1 MLICVHTTEK
11 TAAGNKFLQLSSV
24 ALYSL
29 LLSQLLFQS
38 NLCALCLE
46 LCLQLLSLSLGC
58 ALLNYLRSA
67 VNYFLSFLQAKTSCL
82 TNNLDNLNLVRA
94 NLCQLYVELSL
105 LFSFLSCAST
115 CCCYYNACCCRYA
128 KLFLTCLYQLVE
140 LKYG

>member
-1 MLICVHTTEK
+1 M
-11 TAAGNKFLQLSSV
+11 
-24 ALYSL
+24 

-94 NLCQLYVELSL
+94 NLCQLYIELSL

-128 KLFLTCLYQLVE
+128 NLFLSCLYQLFE